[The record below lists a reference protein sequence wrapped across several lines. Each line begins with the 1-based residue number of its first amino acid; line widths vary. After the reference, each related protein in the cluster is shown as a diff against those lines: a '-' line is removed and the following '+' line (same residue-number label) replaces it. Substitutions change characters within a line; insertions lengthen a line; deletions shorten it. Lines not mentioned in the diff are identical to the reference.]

1 MALPVSVP
9 NEAVVTGQSLADATP
24 AVPVGQLDTTVLG
37 QVPEARTTDGVAI
50 AQKGTKQGVL
60 TSVLPTAGDAGDIA
74 GAGLNELASMQ
85 QDLLAAPF
93 AAELTRATG
102 KASGVAS
109 EVTGTGVKGGSQG
122 DLVTASLEPAASTS
136 LASITGSAAA
146 AAPVARSTSRQ
157 PLAGSMQAKSVSA
170 ANDVEAKLSATFEA
184 TEAAGVTQARATA
197 QPRPASVAQP
207 RISSQPVSLKTP
219 GAVSAQLSAEEDRG
233 SASSAAAASA
243 VEAATGS
250 GGPGATAP
258 EEVKPAQEAK
268 ALRDVPVG
276 AVPLTETSS
285 RTVTAPVKD
294 ERTKTIAAG
303 SDDAVSTQPT
313 SAQTLS
319 GDASSGTANLAAAAV
334 PVSSVTANIAVP
346 FPHTAAAVSGP
357 ADSARAA
364 GSVNA
369 GMLAEPTSSIAQVAE
384 PHRTLL
390 ATPTTLEVGVPSGTQ
405 GWLRIRAEVGAPGEV
420 NASLS
425 AASSG
430 GRELLHNQMPALNAF
445 LHSEQLAVT
454 TTVVERVSLSSGGP
468 ASGGMGGDT
477 TGGSNASL
485 LQGGGAGSDGSQ
497 RDAQQTANFSVS
509 EKVTSYDARA
519 GVSDAA
525 GQISNNASLA
535 GESGR
540 WLNVRA

>member
-1 MALPVSVP
+1 
-9 NEAVVTGQSLADATP
+9 
-24 AVPVGQLDTTVLG
+24 
-37 QVPEARTTDGVAI
+37 
-50 AQKGTKQGVL
+50 
-60 TSVLPTAGDAGDIA
+60 
-74 GAGLNELASMQ
+74 
-85 QDLLAAPF
+85 
-93 AAELTRATG
+93 
-102 KASGVAS
+102 
-109 EVTGTGVKGGSQG
+109 
-122 DLVTASLEPAASTS
+122 
-136 LASITGSAAA
+136 
-146 AAPVARSTSRQ
+146 
-157 PLAGSMQAKSVSA
+157 
-170 ANDVEAKLSATFEA
+170 
-184 TEAAGVTQARATA
+184 
-197 QPRPASVAQP
+197 
-207 RISSQPVSLKTP
+207 
-219 GAVSAQLSAEEDRG
+219 
-233 SASSAAAASA
+233 
-243 VEAATGS
+243 
-250 GGPGATAP
+250 
-258 EEVKPAQEAK
+258 
-268 ALRDVPVG
+268 
-276 AVPLTETSS
+276 
-285 RTVTAPVKD
+285 VKD

-319 GDASSGTANLAAAAV
+319 GDASSGTANLAAAANATARVVSVADAAV
-334 PVSSVTANIAVP
+334 PVSAVTANIAVP